1 MSPATRPADPAGQPA
16 APAEFVVVL
25 GATGT
30 GKSELALELAEHSTR
45 RGVVAEIVNADAMQ
59 LYRGMDIGTA
69 KLPVAARRGI
79 AHHLLDVLT
88 VRDEASVAEYQTMA
102 RATIADILDRGRLP
116 ILVGGSGLYISSVL
130 YPFTFPGRDPAIRA
144 RIEAEAEHHGTP
156 AMFARLTRI
165 DPVAAV
171 RIGPHN
177 ERRIIRALEVAELSG
192 GSTTGAL
199 PDTTPWRPFRAL
211 GLRRERS
218 ELVARLDARVLGM
231 WRSGLLAEVETLI
244 DQGLDEGATARR
256 AIGYAQARAQLAG
269 ELTEAE
275 AIVDT
280 QASTRRYARRQVSWF
295 RRYQEIS
302 WLDASSPSLAEEAVA
317 AAGIPWW
324 HEH

>member
-1 MSPATRPADPAGQPA
+1 MSPATRSVDPAAQPA

-30 GKSELALELAEHSTR
+30 GKSELALELAEHSAR

-69 KLPVAARRGI
+69 KLTMAARRGI
-79 AHHLLDVLT
+79 AHHLLDVLA
-88 VRDEASVAEYQTMA
+88 VRDEASVAEYQARA

-130 YPFTFPGRDPAIRA
+130 YPFTFPERSPAVRA
-144 RIEAEAEHHGTP
+144 RIEAEAESDGTP

-165 DPVAAV
+165 DPVAAA

-192 GSTTGAL
+192 GSTTGEL

-218 ELVARLDARVLGM
+218 ELVARLDARVLEM
-231 WRSGLLAEVETLI
+231 WRSGLLDEVETLI

-275 AIVDT
+275 AIIDT

-295 RRYQEIS
+295 RRYQEIN
-302 WLDASSPSLAEEAVA
+302 WLETSSPDLAEEAVT

-324 HEH
+324 YEH